1 MMKMH
6 KVKPKTEKYMESSPV
21 GLKKG
26 ESKPVYPTTR
36 FQLDYLPEAKDCKI
50 GDVCEVHMKG
60 KVVALSQSRFD
71 NSMELEMH
79 EVGMGEGEKEEKG
92 E

>member
-36 FQLDYLPEAKDCKI
+36 FQLEYLPEAKDCKI
-50 GDVCEVHMKG
+50 GDMCEVHMKG

-79 EVGMGEGEKEEKG
+79 EVGMEKG
-92 E
+92 AEKKDE